1 MLHIM
6 HTTVFRPPERYTTF
20 KGQTY
25 KQNME
30 ASEISKVEGESKK
43 SISYSVAYEARG
55 EYPK

>member
-1 MLHIM
+1 MLHM
-6 HTTVFRPPERYTTF
+6 HTTEFRPPERYTTF

-30 ASEISKVEGESKK
+30 ASEISKVEDESKK